1 MMYVQ
6 YLVFIKAN
14 ARQALLEYG
23 RINVYFPLISLKVNL
38 EGSQKETV
46 DMTVNISASRYLE

>member
-1 MMYVQ
+1 MYVQ

-23 RINVYFPLISLKVNL
+23 RINVSFPLISLKVNL
-38 EGSQKETV
+38 KGSQKETV